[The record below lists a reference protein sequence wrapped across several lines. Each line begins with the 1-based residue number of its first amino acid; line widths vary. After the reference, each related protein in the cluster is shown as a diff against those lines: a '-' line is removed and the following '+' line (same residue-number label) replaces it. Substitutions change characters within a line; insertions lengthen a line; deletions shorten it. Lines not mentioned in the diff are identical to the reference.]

1 MDHNIEKEKINYF
14 DDPDELV
21 ELCDSIVT
29 DMLISINDSD
39 ITQKQA
45 QLIEVS
51 RSIDQLDKLS
61 IGIPDEL
68 RNLKIS
74 LVTEIEIQ
82 LKNRENLEK
91 IFVGFKKIIESINA
105 SEFVKDSKKKRRRRR
120 KSGSDLPRTQQDVF
134 RNEIIDAIRS
144 LGGKGTPVEVRKI
157 IEERMKD
164 KFLPG
169 DIDSLSDGRVV
180 WKNRVHWERNNMRNE
195 GILKGDSPRGI
206 WELSEEYK

>member
-1 MDHNIEKEKINYF
+1 MDNNIEKEKINYF